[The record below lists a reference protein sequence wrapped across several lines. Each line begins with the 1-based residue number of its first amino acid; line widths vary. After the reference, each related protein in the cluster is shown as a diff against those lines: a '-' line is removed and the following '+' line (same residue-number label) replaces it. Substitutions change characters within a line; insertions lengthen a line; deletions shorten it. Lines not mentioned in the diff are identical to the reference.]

1 MTTYGHNKKK
11 RLQGIVVCRPTFTRY
26 LCYNQLAFWRLTIN
40 FGITVL
46 GGYRLGNRVAVWETG
61 VSRHNGG
68 AIEGPL
74 CKLLDTVVAWYTGGF
89 RRPSIGPPLCRETLE
104 RPIPINFGLM
114 FDVSIFTVLSMYFQ
128 QWCYIIIINGLILP
142 L

>member
-1 MTTYGHNKKK
+1 MTTYGHNKKN
-11 RLQGIVVCRPTFTRY
+11 RLQGIVVCKPTFTRY

-74 CKLLDTVVAWYTGGF
+74 CKLLDMVVAWYTGGF
-89 RRPSIGPPLCRETLE
+89 RRPSIGSPIMSRDARETD
-104 RPIPINFGLM
+104 PHQFWIN
-114 FDVSIFTVLSMYFQ
+114 VRCIYIYCVVYVLPTMMLY
-128 QWCYIIIINGLILP
+128 YYY
-142 L
+142 